1 MSQFSPKIE
10 ISRHMHRNDTQN
22 FFQAYYNKLRDAF
35 ETQHIFGNNII
46 PVPYF
51 NHSRGV
57 EMIRFGKKVHITLKK
72 SICKPVPSY
81 F

>member
-10 ISRHMHRNDTQN
+10 ISRHMHRSDTQN
-22 FFQAYYNKLRDAF
+22 FFRAYYNKLRDAF
-35 ETQHIFGNNII
+35 ETQHIFGSNII

-51 NHSRGV
+51 NHSRGG
-57 EMIRFGKKVHITLKK
+57 EMIGFGKKVHITLKK